1 MRRMVAGL
9 FFALAA
15 LSTPFNPASAQ
26 AQQSKIVIA
35 PPGIPPVFASVIL
48 YVAEKEGFYKKYGAN
63 VELRPFDTGTT
74 AARALIAGDIELTM
88 SPSPVIINQIS
99 NTGADLVGIYG
110 LTNSDFVLA
119 SVDPEKTSCKD
130 VVEQGVGV
138 DTVGGA
144 RSIALRNILAG
155 GCPGVTIDNVTQVA
169 VGSNVGPA
177 MLAGSLKFG
186 ILHLDDISAI
196 EQQGKKVT
204 QIMSTTK
211 ANPNSHY
218 LLFVVNRKKLET
230 NRDAYVRVM
239 AALIEAAKFIR
250 DSKNADNVGEIAVVT
265 GHPAK
270 VAAATIKPLLEINYW
285 PVDNDGMD
293 RARLERLIGIMR
305 KTGGIQPGKEPVKYD
320 RLVDQSV
327 WKDAMAMANGKKK

>member
-1 MRRMVAGL
+1 MRRTLAGV
-9 FFALAA
+9 FIAFATIITSLN
-15 LSTPFNPASAQ
+15 SASAQ
-26 AQQSKIVIA
+26 TQQPKITIA

-48 YVAEKEGFYKKYGAN
+48 YVAEKEGFFKKYGAN

-74 AARALIAGDIELTM
+74 AARAVIAGDIEFTM

-99 NTGADLVGIYG
+99 NTGAELVGIYG

-119 SVDPEKTSCKD
+119 SVDPEKTTCKH
-130 VVEQGVGV
+130 VVGQGVGI

-155 GCPGVTIDNVTQVA
+155 GCPGVTIDNVSQVA

-186 ILHLDDISAI
+186 ILHLDDVAAI
-196 EQQGKKVT
+196 EAQGKKVT

-218 LLFVVNRKKLET
+218 LLFVVNRKKLEAD
-230 NRDAYVRVM
+230 RDAYVRAM
-239 AALIEAAKFIR
+239 AALIDAAKFIR
-250 DSKNADNVGEIAVVT
+250 DPKNAETVGQVAVVT
-265 GHPAK
+265 GHPAN
-270 VAAATIKPLLEINYW
+270 VAAATIKPLLEIDYW
-285 PVDNDGMD
+285 PVENDGMD
-293 RARLERLIGIMR
+293 RSRLERLIGIMQ
-305 KTGGIQPGKEPVKYD
+305 KTGGIKPGVEPVKYD
-320 RLVDQSV
+320 RLVDRSV
-327 WKDAMAMANGKKK
+327 WKDAMAMVNGKK

>member
-1 MRRMVAGL
+1 MRCTLARL
-9 FFALAA
+9 FVVLAA
-15 LSTPFNPASAQ
+15 VIAAFNLASAQ
-26 AQQSKIVIA
+26 SPSPKIIIA

-48 YVAEKEGFYKKYGAN
+48 YVAEKEGFFKKYGAN

-74 AARALIAGDIELTM
+74 AARAVIAGDVDFTM

-99 NTGADLVGIYG
+99 NTGAELVGIYG

-130 VVEQGVGV
+130 VAGQGVGI

-155 GCPGVTIDNVTQVA
+155 GCPGMTIDNVTQVA
-169 VGSNVGPA
+169 LGSNVGPA

-186 ILHLDDISAI
+186 IVHLDDIASI
-196 EQQGKKVT
+196 EAQGKKVT
-204 QIMSTTK
+204 QIMSTK
-211 ANPNSHY
+211 MASPNSHY
-218 LLFVVNRKKLET
+218 LLFVVNRKKLEAS
-230 NRDAYVRVM
+230 RDAFVRVM

-250 DSKNADNVGEIAVVT
+250 DPKNADTVGQIAVVT
-265 GHPAK
+265 GHPAN
-270 VAAATIKPLLEINYW
+270 VGRATIKPLIDVDYW
-285 PVDNDGMD
+285 PVENDGMD
-293 RARLERLIGIMR
+293 RTRLERLIGIMQ
-305 KTGGIQPGKEPVKYD
+305 KTGGIKPGVEPVKYD

-327 WKDAMAMANGKKK
+327 WKDAMAMVNGKK

>member
-1 MRRMVAGL
+1 MRRTVAGL

-15 LSTPFNPASAQ
+15 IQPAAAQ
-26 AQQSKIVIA
+26 AQQPKIVIA
-35 PPGIPPVFASVIL
+35 PPGIPPVFASVIV
-48 YVAEKEGFYKKYGAN
+48 YVAEKEGLFKKYGVDA
-63 VELRPFDTGTT
+63 ELRPFDTGTT
-74 AARALIAGDIELTM
+74 AARALIAGDIDFTM

-99 NTGADLVGIYG
+99 NTGAELVGIYG
-110 LTNSDFVLA
+110 LTNSDFVLG
-119 SVDPEKTSCKD
+119 SVDPEKTTCKD
-130 VVEQGVGV
+130 VVGQGVGI

-155 GCPGVTIDNVTQVA
+155 GCPGTTIDNVTQVP

-177 MLAGSLKFG
+177 LLSGSLKFG
-186 ILHLDDISAI
+186 IVHLDDISAI

-218 LLFVVNRKKLET
+218 LLFVVNRKKLEA
-230 NRDAYVRVM
+230 NRDAYVRLM
-239 AALIEAAKFIR
+239 AALIDAAKFIR
-250 DSKNADNVGEIAVVT
+250 DPKNADTVGEIAVVT

-285 PVDNDGMD
+285 PVDNDGLD
-293 RARLERLIGIMR
+293 RTRLERLIGIMQ
-305 KTGGIQPGKEPVKYD
+305 KTGGIKPGVEPVKYE
-320 RLVDQSV
+320 RLVEQSV
-327 WKDAMAMANGKKK
+327 WKDAMTMANAKK